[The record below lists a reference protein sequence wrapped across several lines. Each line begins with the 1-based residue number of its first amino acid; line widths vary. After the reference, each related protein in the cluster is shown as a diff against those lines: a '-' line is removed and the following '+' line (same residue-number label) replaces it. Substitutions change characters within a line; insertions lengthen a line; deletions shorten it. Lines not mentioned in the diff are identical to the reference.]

1 MKKHDKFDIRGNWT
15 CNILVK
21 PSAFVIYVLPI
32 VLSVSLGTAVM
43 AETLSSPDRE
53 LNFLQ
58 FGGEGYTSSSKSGIS
73 LVGFNDEITQNSNLE
88 FSIELSNPDFNCG
101 DLYITIYDVS
111 TSEKQVLT
119 QSGYLKQCFIQNND
133 ILPVDDDYSELIT
146 KSGTYEIY
154 IEIFNEKYSENIS
167 ITETFRVN

>member
-1 MKKHDKFDIRGNWT
+1 LI
-15 CNILVK
+15 K
-21 PSAFVIYVLPI
+21 PSAFAIYVLPI

-53 LNFLQ
+53 LNLLQ
-58 FGGEGYTSSSKSGIS
+58 FGGEGYSTTAKNGIS
-73 LVGFNDEITQNSNLE
+73 LVGFNTELVQNSNLE
-88 FSIELSNPDFNCG
+88 FSINFSNSDFNCG

-133 ILPVDDDYSELIT
+133 VLPVGENYSELISE
-146 KSGTYEIY
+146 SGTYEIY
-154 IEIFNEKYSENIS
+154 IEIFNENYSKNIS
-167 ITETFRVN
+167 MTKTFSVK

>member
-1 MKKHDKFDIRGNWT
+1 M
-15 CNILVK
+15 VK
-21 PSAFVIYVLPI
+21 ASAFVIYILPI

-43 AETLSSPDRE
+43 AETLGNSDRE

-58 FGGEGYTSSSKSGIS
+58 FGGEGYSTSAKNEIS
-73 LVGFNDEITQNSNLE
+73 LTGYTTEITQSSNLE
-88 FSIELSNPDFNCG
+88 FSINFSNTDFNCG

-133 ILPVDDDYSELIT
+133 TLPVDDIYSELIT
-146 KSGTYEIY
+146 EPGIYEIY
-154 IEIFNEKYSENIS
+154 VEIFNEKYSKNIS
-167 ITETFRVN
+167 MTETLRVN

>member
-1 MKKHDKFDIRGNWT
+1 M
-15 CNILVK
+15 VK
-21 PSAFVIYVLPI
+21 PSVFVIYVLPI

-58 FGGEGYTSSSKSGIS
+58 FGGEGYASSSKSAIS

-88 FSIELSNPDFNCG
+88 FSIKFSNSDFNCG

-111 TSEKQVLT
+111 TSEKQVIT

-133 ILPVDDDYSELIT
+133 ILPVDENYSELIT
-146 KSGTYEIY
+146 KSGTYEIHV
-154 IEIFNEKYSENIS
+154 EIFNERYSENIS
-167 ITETFRVN
+167 ITETLRVN

>member
-1 MKKHDKFDIRGNWT
+1 
-15 CNILVK
+15 
-21 PSAFVIYVLPI
+21 
-32 VLSVSLGTAVM
+32 M
-43 AETLSSPDRE
+43 AETLSSSDRE

-73 LVGFNDEITQNSNLE
+73 FVGFNDEITQNSNLE
-88 FSIELSNPDFNCG
+88 FSIEFSNPDFNCG

-119 QSGYLKQCFIQNND
+119 QSGYLKQCFLQNNNT
-133 ILPVDDDYSELIT
+133 LPVDETYSELIT

-154 IEIFNEKYSENIS
+154 VEIFNEKYSKNIS
-167 ITETFRVN
+167 ITETLRVN